1 MDNIEI
7 DMEKTEKFYKDY
19 YDFCNCLYCKFY
31 RENIR
36 KYYPEL
42 SSFLSDFAIDILK
55 PYELSIPFLE
65 DDLNY
70 PFAQY
75 LVIGKAPDKFSKKLG
90 NISLSIAK
98 SYQDSDIS
106 SPYFVFE
113 VGDIK
118 FKKSITSKEILSEL
132 SL

>member
-1 MDNIEI
+1 M
-7 DMEKTEKFYKDY
+7 
-19 YDFCNCLYCKFY
+19 
-31 RENIR
+31 
-36 KYYPEL
+36 
-42 SSFLSDFAIDILK
+42 
-55 PYELSIPFLE
+55 SIPYLDE
-65 DDLNY
+65 VLIY

-106 SPYFVFE
+106 SPYFVLE
-113 VGDIK
+113 LRDIK

-132 SL
+132 TL